1 MKETQEKP
9 TGLPENAFRPLKP
22 GEKYEPLMSPG
33 KTYPEVNFWSVTWG
47 LVMAVIFSAA
57 AAYLGL
63 KVPFFT
69 SNVTWSS
76 ARCSLNLP
84 FPASPSASNSRS
96 EGLLYSRY
104 TLLTSSTLIANSSIQ
119 LQIPLYNTSA
129 KCGRSFLNTVVP
141 RNSSTA
147 VTTQKYTVSPI
158 SSQNPI

>member
-1 MKETQEKP
+1 MNAQDYFNRN
-9 TGLPENAFRPLKP
+9 PERDAFYR
-22 GEKYEPLMSPG
+22 
-33 KTYPEVNFWSVTWG
+33 
-47 LVMAVIFSAA
+47 IF
-57 AAYLGL
+57 YQICRR
-63 KVPFFT
+63 F
-69 SNVTWSS
+69 NVTWSS

-129 KCGRSFLNTVVP
+129 KCGRSLLNTVVP